1 MKEWIEKNH
10 KDKQI
15 PLPSPKKKTKK
26 KTKKLC
32 YIAAP

>member
-15 PLPSPKKKTKK
+15 PLPPQKKTKK
-26 KTKKLC
+26 KNKKIML
-32 YIAAP
+32 

>member
-15 PLPSPKKKTKK
+15 PPSTPKKNKTKQNK
-26 KTKKLC
+26 KIML
-32 YIAAP
+32 